1 MILSIITNKNDTE
14 ITLGINL
21 TKNSLLLDK
30 NLEILIV
37 EDEILLAMA
46 MKCTLND
53 FGLTV
58 SGIEVTAKNAI
69 EHVKNKK
76 PNLIFMDICLKGIM
90 SGTEAAKF
98 IWKNYKIPIIFLT
111 SYSDTKTINEAI
123 SSEPYGYLIKPAKDE
138 EILTTITTTMHKHNF
153 FFKNKAILEK
163 TNDNKIYLIEG
174 FSFDKTKGVLYK
186 EDKALILTGNEVKL
200 FEILS
205 DYINEPVNFDR
216 IKDYI
221 WRDDFCD
228 ISKLR
233 SLIYRL
239 KNKIGINLIENV
251 FEVGYKL
258 KTK

>member
-1 MILSIITNKNDTE
+1 MILTIITDKNDTE
-14 ITLGINL
+14 ITLGLNL
-21 TKNSLLLDK
+21 TKNPLLLDK

-58 SGIEVTAKNAI
+58 SGIEVTGKNAI
-69 EHVKNKK
+69 EHVKNKR
-76 PNLIFMDICLKGIM
+76 PDLVFMDIHLKGTM

-111 SYSDTKTINEAI
+111 SYSDAKTLNEAM
-123 SSEPYGYLIKPAKDE
+123 SSEPYGYLIKPSKDE
-138 EILTTITTTMHKHNF
+138 EILTTITTTIHKHNF
-153 FFKNKAILEK
+153 FFKNKEILEK
-163 TNDNKIYLIEG
+163 SDDNKIYLIED
-174 FSFDKTKGVLYK
+174 FSFDKIKGVLYQK
-186 EDKALILTGNEVKL
+186 DKALTLTGNEVKL

-205 DYINEPVNFDR
+205 DYIGEPVGFDR

-228 ISKLR
+228 IAKLR
-233 SLIYRL
+233 TLIYRL